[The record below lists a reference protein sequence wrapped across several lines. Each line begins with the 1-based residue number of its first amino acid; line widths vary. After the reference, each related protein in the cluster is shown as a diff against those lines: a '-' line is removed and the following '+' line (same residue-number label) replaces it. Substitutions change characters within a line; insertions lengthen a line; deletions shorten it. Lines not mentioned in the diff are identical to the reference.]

1 MKIVKIL
8 SEDNLT
14 SINSKIAKILNEEN
28 LYFLIEEKGT
38 IIEKQINLKILKK
51 QIEKQNSVLKIATNI
66 KPLLTISESL
76 KIPTISPKELKL
88 IENLSKNENSSS
100 GINIK
105 HSKILSSELKIKPI
119 KFMTNEEET
128 KKVKYSE
135 KKDKNELASK
145 NKENKIFFFFTKQ
158 FSNIKNFFESKN
170 KIFKRKNKILGKSIF
185 AFLTISLIVFLFV
198 MFVSYPRASLT
209 VALDSHSEENIIQFK
224 ISKNISFT
232 DLNQKTIP
240 AFVEV
245 RDIEGQKEVSTQNAD
260 ISGTKSSGK
269 IRIYNDQ
276 DSPQGLLDQTQLQ
289 PKGGSKIFRI
299 QGAVTIPAKSSV
311 LVSVV
316 ADSVGDDGNLDPT
329 DFIIVKLSPYLQ
341 TLVYGKSEEKF
352 SGGTTVRT
360 PNVSASEIDSQK
372 GIFSS
377 EFSESKT
384 KEVIDELNKS
394 SEKIFISGSEKVEIT
409 MMDASV
415 NVGDK
420 VDSYL
425 ISAKGKVSVLGFKSE
440 DLKFLVSEIAKQ
452 NLLEG
457 EVLDTFEVS
466 NISVVSKN
474 GLIDAEIRAEV
485 KLFIISDLDKEEL
498 KNKISGKS
506 RLDALTILE
515 STPGIREVK
524 ELTFFPSWFKTVP
537 VSSSNIKIDFIKAP
551 SMKIS
556 ETKNNENVQ
565 AENSKNIT

>member
-135 KKDKNELASK
+135 KKDKNELTSK